1 MICSRLGLNA
11 KEPYRHPATRR
22 HARHSKGHQ
31 AVIEPPYYPIVY
43 LRGYAGSQGEIED
56 TVSTPYTGF
65 NLGSTRIRQIH
76 TGDVNAH
83 VFESPVIR
91 LMKDHGYVDAYHD
104 GHLLPQGTT
113 PSRSIWIYRYYDVA
127 DEDFGDGDRRE
138 IEFHATRLGEFLA
151 HVRKAV
157 LEKGE
162 EPRRF
167 RAYLVAHS
175 MGGLICRSYLQN
187 RMVPDLDN
195 RKGKNK
201 TKKSSKGVDK
211 VFTYGTPHGGID
223 FRRGLGWLEGLRD
236 FLDPNNAGNF
246 GPKRMRTF
254 LGLRNRMPINS
265 LNGWFPEERF
275 FCLVGTDA
283 GDYRAAAG
291 LSKRAVGPSS
301 DGLVQIRN
309 ASVLRAPRAFVHRS
323 HSGHYGLVNSE
334 SGYENLRRFF
344 FGELRVTVEMC
355 GVTVT
360 LPPEL
365 EKARQEDR
373 LRASYHIDAVVSV
386 RGVPV
391 ELHRRTYDER
401 SAIFRT
407 YDQLTKQPTTLFTAF
422 LLPGARVR
430 AKRRSLGLAVRL
442 LIRVPDYEVDEEFW
456 LDSHYEGGTLFA
468 DKLNLEVTPRAD
480 GLAGVKYGWDTR
492 TPNGT
497 SCKLAIATDGDAQV
511 GTISFGCSN
520 VRPGICGDLRITV
533 TPWNTSPRP

>member
-1 MICSRLGLNA
+1 M
-11 KEPYRHPATRR
+11 
-22 HARHSKGHQ
+22 
-31 AVIEPPYYPIVY
+31 IEPPYYPIVY
-43 LRGYAGSQGEIED
+43 LRGYAGSQGQIED

-76 TGDVNAH
+76 TGDVKAH

-104 GHLLPQGTT
+104 GQLLPRGPI
-113 PSRSIWIYRYYDVA
+113 PSRSIWIYRYYDLA

-138 IEFHATRLGEFLA
+138 IEIHAERLGEFLA
-151 HVRKAV
+151 HVREAV
-157 LEKGE
+157 LERGE
-162 EPRRF
+162 ERDRF

-187 RMVPDLDN
+187 PKVPDLDN
-195 RKGKNK
+195 KKGKDK

-211 VFTYGTPHGGID
+211 VFTYGTPHGGIE
-223 FRRGLGWLEGLRD
+223 FRRGLEWVEGLRD
-236 FLDPNNAGNF
+236 FFDPNNAGNF
-246 GPKRMRTF
+246 GPKRMRKF
-254 LGLRNRMPINS
+254 LGLRNGMDLHS
-265 LNGWFPEERF
+265 LNGWFPEECF
-275 FCLVGTDA
+275 FCLVGTNA
-283 GDYRAAAG
+283 GDYGAAAG

-309 ASVLRAPRAFVHRS
+309 AAVLRAPRAFVHRS

-355 GVTVT
+355 EATVT

-365 EKARQEDR
+365 ETARKEDR
-373 LRASYHIDAVVSV
+373 LRASYHIDTVVSV

-391 ELHRRTYDER
+391 ELHRRTYDEG

-407 YDQLTKQPTTLFTAF
+407 YDQLTKQTTRLFTAF

-430 AKRRSLGLAVRL
+430 SNRRSLGLAVRL
-442 LIRVPDYEVDEEFW
+442 LIRVPDYEVDRRFW
-456 LDSHYEGGTLFA
+456 LDSHYEGGTIFA
-468 DKLNLEVTPRAD
+468 DKLNLEVTPRVD
-480 GLAGVKYGWDTR
+480 GLAGVRYGWDTR
-492 TPNGT
+492 TPNRT
-497 SCKLAIATDGDAQV
+497 TRTLALAAEGDARV
-511 GTISFGCSN
+511 GTIPFGRSN

-533 TPWNTSPRP
+533 APWNSVREEKDGEGSAS